1 MIQFDQIGKSYGT
14 VQALEGVSMTVETG
28 QILGLLGPN
37 GAGKTTA
44 MKIITCYMPPTSG
57 RVTVDG
63 IDVVEDPLAVRKKV
77 GYLPEHNPL
86 YHDMGVS
93 DYLRF
98 CGRLHGLEASA
109 LPAAIDRA
117 IERCGLKE
125 YRNRFIGQLSKG
137 YRQRVGLAQAIIHD
151 PEVMILD
158 EPTTG
163 LDPNQIIEIRKLIR
177 DIGAEKT
184 VILSTHIMQE
194 VQATCSRMV
203 IINRG
208 RIVADDT
215 PEQLRARMTGAG
227 SHIIEFKGHPDGA
240 ARLIKERLP
249 IREIVDHSAPGGSST
264 RLELHGEGGEDLRER
279 LYRMCVEQ
287 DWTMLELARS
297 QTSLE
302 DVFRELTTDDPTG
315 GAR

>member
-14 VQALEGVSMTVETG
+14 VRALDDVSMTVETG

-63 IDVVEDPLAVRKKV
+63 IDVVEDPLAVRRKV

-86 YHDMGVS
+86 YLDMGVS

-98 CGRLHGLEASA
+98 CGRLHGLEAAA
-109 LPAAIDRA
+109 LPVAIDRA

-151 PEVMILD
+151 PQVLILD

-227 SHIIEFKGHPDGA
+227 SHILEVQGHPEGA
-240 ARLIKERLP
+240 ARLLNERLP
-249 IREIVDHSAPGGSST
+249 LREVIDHSAPGGDTS
-264 RLELHGEGGEDLRER
+264 RFELHGDPGDDLRER
-279 LYRMCVEQ
+279 LFRFCVEQ
-287 DWTMLELARS
+287 DWTLLELARS

-302 DVFRELTTDDPTG
+302 DVFRQLTAEDG
-315 GAR
+315 KEAA